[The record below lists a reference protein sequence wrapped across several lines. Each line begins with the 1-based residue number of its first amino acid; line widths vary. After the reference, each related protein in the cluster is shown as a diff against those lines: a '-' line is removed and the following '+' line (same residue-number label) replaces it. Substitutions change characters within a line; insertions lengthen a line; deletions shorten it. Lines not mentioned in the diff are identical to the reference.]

1 MRKRL
6 AFILGIAGLLGA
18 LFTLSACPVGD
29 ETVSTPGSA
38 GDEIGSG
45 SGTAGPSS
53 GATGSGAGG
62 SSGSD
67 VEAVDEGWSDDE
79 GDATESTGTPE
90 AAPPSGPEEIPG
102 PTALRTVRFP
112 ETIAIDLDRV
122 TGGSAGA
129 TLALSSIHCTGEFCD
144 AILMGAEM
152 VSTLNMF
159 AKDLFSVLSD
169 LDAEVGV
176 DQTSVTDLISASH
189 HDLAGQEI
197 FCDFRGF
204 TSARSETA
212 NCSLTDDTKP
222 LCIRCYVGGRRFV
235 AGFLKTAAT
244 ASQDG
249 AGWLWLDPPE
259 SFFHSTDLP
268 LEEKRIKMGL
278 IWDHTDLA
286 NRKTEMFQDGC
297 ADSGCLREEG
307 RMIVTQAGSTEST
320 SLKTVLMDS
329 RFERSVPVMKG
340 SFDYIGRWFEDQEPW
355 SGKVHSEIGSMIQEN
370 PDICASLVTGNRLD
384 DLYCRGELDTDSL
397 NFIDPRSDTA
407 SPSDSVWPLSLSD
420 FSR

>member
-6 AFILGIAGLLGA
+6 VLVGIAGLLVS
-18 LFTLSACPVGD
+18 LFTLSACPQVGD
-29 ETVSTPGSA
+29 ETVSTPGGS

-112 ETIAIDLDRV
+112 ETIAIDLERI

-129 TLALSSIHCTGEFCD
+129 TLALSSTHCTGEFCD
-144 AILMGAEM
+144 EILLGASM
-152 VSTLNMF
+152 ITSLNDFSEELF
-159 AKDLFSVLSD
+159 AVLFD
-169 LDAEVGV
+169 LDAEVGI
-176 DQTSVTDLISASH
+176 DQTSVTDRVSDSH
-189 HDLAGQEI
+189 HNLAGQEI

-204 TSARSETA
+204 TSVRSETA

-222 LCIRCYVGGRRFV
+222 LCVRCYVGGRRFV
-235 AGFLKTAAT
+235 AGFLKTVAT

-249 AGWLWLDPPE
+249 AGWLWFDPPE

-268 LEEKRIKMGL
+268 PEEKRIKMGL
-278 IWDHTDLA
+278 IWDHTDLGH
-286 NRKTEMFQDGC
+286 RKTEMFQDGC
-297 ADSGCLREEG
+297 ADSGCVREEG
-307 RMIVTQAGSTEST
+307 RMIATQVGSQAST

-340 SFDYIGRWFEDQEPW
+340 SFDYIGRWFENQDPW
-355 SGKVHSEIGSMIQEN
+355 SGKVHEETSFSMSEN
-370 PDICASLVTGNRLD
+370 LDICASLVTGNRLD
-384 DLYCRGELDTDSL
+384 DLYCKGELDTDSL
-397 NFIDPRSDTA
+397 NFIDPRSGTA
-407 SPSDSVWPLSLSD
+407 FPSDSVWPLSVSD